1 MKFFIMILILSK
13 IYFGMTLLNIH
24 QRTLLE
30 RCHDLQKDGGI
41 EVDCSKLLKKG
52 NNDKNDQ
59 NDLDEIEEEV
69 DENISHMLQLKEK
82 IKKFR
87 KKHLRGTID
96 TIQPIKNEMNTN
108 IDPILQSVIS
118 SNKIAEKMN
127 KIDEI
132 DKQIE
137 VLNQFKINS

>member
-1 MKFFIMILILSK
+1 MKFFVLILILSK
-13 IYFGMTLLNIH
+13 IYFGMSLLNIH

-30 RCHDLQKDGGI
+30 RCHDLQKEGGI
-41 EVDCSKLLKKG
+41 ELECSKLLKKG

-59 NDLDEIEEEV
+59 NYLDEIEEEV

-87 KKHLRGTID
+87 KKHLRGLSD
-96 TIQPIKNEMNTN
+96 TIQPITNEINTT

-118 SNKIAEKMN
+118 HNKVAEKVN
-127 KIDEI
+127 KVDEI

-137 VLNQFKINS
+137 ILNQFKINS

>member
-1 MKFFIMILILSK
+1 MKFFVMLLILSK
-13 IYFGMTLLNIH
+13 IYFGLALLNIH

-30 RCHDLQKDGGI
+30 RCHDLQKEGGI
-41 EVDCSKLLKKG
+41 ELDCSRLLKKG

-59 NDLDEIEEEV
+59 SDLDEIEEEV

-82 IKKFR
+82 IKKYR
-87 KKHLRGTID
+87 KKHLRGFND
-96 TIQPIKNEMNTN
+96 SNQPIRNDVNTN

-118 SNKIAEKMN
+118 SNRNEAKSN
-127 KIDEI
+127 KTDDI

-137 VLNQFKINS
+137 ILNNFKINS

>member
-1 MKFFIMILILSK
+1 MKFFVLILILSK
-13 IYFGMTLLNIH
+13 IYFGLSLLNIH

-30 RCHDLQKDGGI
+30 RCHDLQKEGGI
-41 EVDCSKLLKKG
+41 ELECSKLLKKG

-59 NDLDEIEEEV
+59 NYLDEIEEEV
-69 DENISHMLQLKEK
+69 EENISHMLQLKEK

-87 KKHLRGTID
+87 KKHLRGFSD
-96 TIQPIKNEMNTN
+96 TIQPITNEINTN

-118 SNKIAEKMN
+118 HNKVAEKEN
-127 KIDEI
+127 KVDEI

-137 VLNQFKINS
+137 ILNQFKINS

>member
-1 MKFFIMILILSK
+1 MKFFVLILILSK
-13 IYFGMTLLNIH
+13 IYFGMSLLNIH

-30 RCHDLQKDGGI
+30 RCHDLQKEGGI
-41 EVDCSKLLKKG
+41 ELECSKLLKKG

-59 NDLDEIEEEV
+59 NYLDEIEEEV

-87 KKHLRGTID
+87 KKHLRSFSD
-96 TIQPIKNEMNTN
+96 TTQPITNEINTT

-118 SNKIAEKMN
+118 HNKVAEKGN
-127 KIDEI
+127 KVDEI

-137 VLNQFKINS
+137 ILNQFKINS

>member
-1 MKFFIMILILSK
+1 MKFFVLILILSK
-13 IYFGMTLLNIH
+13 IYFGMSLLNIH

-30 RCHDLQKDGGI
+30 RCHDLQKEGGI
-41 EVDCSKLLKKG
+41 ELECSKLLKKG

-59 NDLDEIEEEV
+59 NYLDEIEEEV

-87 KKHLRGTID
+87 KKHLRGLSD
-96 TIQPIKNEMNTN
+96 TIQPITNEINTT

-118 SNKIAEKMN
+118 HNKVAEKEN
-127 KIDEI
+127 KVDEI

-137 VLNQFKINS
+137 ILNQFKINS

>member
-1 MKFFIMILILSK
+1 MKFFVLILILSK
-13 IYFGMTLLNIH
+13 IYFGMSLLNIH

-30 RCHDLQKDGGI
+30 RCHDLQKEGGI
-41 EVDCSKLLKKG
+41 ELECSKLLKKG

-59 NDLDEIEEEV
+59 NYLDEIEEEV

-87 KKHLRGTID
+87 KKHLRSFSD
-96 TIQPIKNEMNTN
+96 TTQPITNEINTT

-118 SNKIAEKMN
+118 HNKVAEKGN
-127 KIDEI
+127 KVDEI

-137 VLNQFKINS
+137 ILNQFKIYS

>member
-1 MKFFIMILILSK
+1 MKFFVLILILSK
-13 IYFGMTLLNIH
+13 IYFGMSLLNIH

-30 RCHDLQKDGGI
+30 RCHDLQKEGGI
-41 EVDCSKLLKKG
+41 ELECSKLLKKG

-59 NDLDEIEEEV
+59 NYLDEIEEEV

-87 KKHLRGTID
+87 KKHLRSFSD
-96 TIQPIKNEMNTN
+96 TTQPITNEINTT

-118 SNKIAEKMN
+118 HNKVAEKVN
-127 KIDEI
+127 KVDEI

-137 VLNQFKINS
+137 ILNQFKINS